1 MSDERKIKWLIYIQ
15 LAETNSGHNF
25 TKMIFSFMMFLL
37 NHLSFIMF
45 LQGWIQHDLVG
56 GCSASSGAEL
66 CWSCVPPA
74 HQLASLLQS
83 LASLQYLNCNCCS
96 QFAYHHIITQITV
109 SHFVSDTFL
118 LYLVG
123 ATSYTVALP

>member
-1 MSDERKIKWLIYIQ
+1 MYIQ

-37 NHLSFIMF
+37 NHVSCIMI

-56 GCSASSGAEL
+56 GDALPAL
-66 CWSCVPPA
+66 VPSCVGHACPPA

-83 LASLQYLNCNCCS
+83 LA
-96 QFAYHHIITQITV
+96 
-109 SHFVSDTFL
+109 
-118 LYLVG
+118 
-123 ATSYTVALP
+123 